1 MPGSLDSLRER
12 LEERADLLEAT
23 RLRYRALGSMVRA
36 FFWRERVRANL
47 ELLRE
52 VVRAEP
58 EVEATLEAVHRRAA
72 AERWPPRSAPMRL
85 LAELA
90 RWRRVLE
97 RALRKRLAPQQPLPS
112 LAESLLRLEEQVLAA
127 GPLLGQRLWSQA
139 TELLPRNLPEL
150 RTAAAAAE
158 VLERIFKRPLSAD
171 ALPFTSEEATA
182 LCQALSVADATLAS
196 LWARLRRYD
205 PKGRVHELLRHRSRR
220 APLQPPRSGPELLLY
235 AAFWQGLALS
245 RLQAL
250 LESRLGPL
258 SVAEEELPTLLSW
271 LVARESSA
279 EARLPASAQ
288 LSEGRAALLELAA
301 ELATLSRSVES
312 PHSEAA
318 WARLEAAAWRA
329 RSASGP
335 DVERLR
341 QALRFF
347 IRLRG
352 QSRTPARLFSPA
364 RARIP
369 THHMDEAVEDL
380 PGLVQRA
387 RAAARGALL
396 PPESLVGEALHSGR
410 GRG

>member
-1 MPGSLDSLRER
+1 MPGALDSLRER

-23 RLRYRALGSMVRA
+23 RLRYRALGGMVRA
-36 FFWRERVRANL
+36 FFWRERIRANL

-90 RWRRVLE
+90 HWRRVLE
-97 RALRKRLAPQQPLPS
+97 RALRKRLALQPPLPP

-158 VLERIFKRPLSAD
+158 VLEQIFKRPLPAD
-171 ALPFTSEEATA
+171 SLPFTSEEATA
-182 LCQALSVADATLAS
+182 LCQALPVAEATLAS
-196 LWARLRRYD
+196 LWERLRRYD
-205 PKGRVHELLRHRSRR
+205 PTGRVHELLRHRSRR

-235 AAFWQGLALS
+235 AAFWQGLALA

-258 SVAEEELPTLLSW
+258 SVGEEELPALLTW

-279 EARLPASAQ
+279 EARLPTSTQ

-301 ELATLSRSVES
+301 ELATLSRATES
-312 PHSEAA
+312 TATEAA

-341 QALRFF
+341 QALRLF
-347 IRLRG
+347 IHLSG

-369 THHMDEAVEDL
+369 TYHMDEAVEDL

-387 RAAARGALL
+387 RAAARGAGL
-396 PPESLVGEALHSGR
+396 PPGSLAAQGLPSGR